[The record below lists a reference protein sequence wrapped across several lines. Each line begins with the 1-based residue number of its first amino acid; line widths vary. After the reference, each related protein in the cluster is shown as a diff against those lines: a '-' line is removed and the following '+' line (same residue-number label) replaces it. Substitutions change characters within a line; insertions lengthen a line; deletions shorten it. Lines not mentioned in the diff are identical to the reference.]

1 MKSKQYRVEQL
12 GERRTTELKELL
24 KSPYM
29 EKLENQLT
37 MEYTMNTI
45 YPSRKDIFQYFRLC
59 PFEKLRMVVMF
70 KEPGVDISVFPTPYS
85 DNYIDSIYN
94 MGTSKI
100 ADCIYQEYYSESK
113 ELVFNFDHSFE
124 YWAPQ
129 GVLILPTALTV
140 RKEQSGGHIKY
151 WRQFV
156 EGVLKHIKHN
166 CPGTV
171 FLLWGEE
178 AQVYTDKLVNNQHV
192 FSWESPITAFKENR
206 DWKCPSFKQVDVLLT
221 YLNGEIHKIKW

>member
-1 MKSKQYRVEQL
+1 MKSKQYWVEQL
-12 GERRTTELKELL
+12 GERWTTELKDLL

-29 EKLENQLT
+29 DKLENFLAV
-37 MEYTMNTI
+37 EYAMNTV
-45 YPSRKDIFQYFRLC
+45 YPAKKDIFHYFRLC

-70 KEPGVDISVFPTPYS
+70 KEHGVDISTFPIPYH
-85 DNYIDSIYN
+85 DNYIDSIHN
-94 MGTSKI
+94 VGTSKI
-100 ADCIYQEYYSESK
+100 ADCIHREYYSESD
-113 ELVFNFDHSFE
+113 ELMFNFDHSFE
-124 YWAPQ
+124 YWASQ

-140 RKEQSGGHIKY
+140 RKEHSGSHIRPWK
-151 WRQFV
+151 QFV
-156 EGVLKHIKHN
+156 EGVLKHIKIN

-178 AQVYTDKLVNNQHV
+178 AQAYAEKLSNNQHV

-221 YLNGEIHKIKW
+221 YLNDETHKIKW